1 MAGKGVQL
9 DWDIVSC
16 PICLDTLKNPVT
28 VPCGHNYCMDCINTY
43 WKAERGQQAYVC
55 PQCRKAFTPMPV
67 LTKNSMLAAIVE
79 ELKKT
84 GLHEAPAD
92 RSHAGSGDVACDV
105 CTTLKAVKSCLV
117 CLVSFCEN
125 HLQPHHQM
133 QPLMTHKLVEPC
145 QNIQEKA
152 CVSHA
157 EVKTMFCRTDQQC
170 ICRLCSAESHK
181 GHDTVP
187 AAAERREKQ
196 RNLAVRQLKIQQMI
210 RERKDDVTVL
220 QQRVEVI
227 NHSANKAVKDS
238 HQILTQLIDFLVKQR
253 CEVEKQVRS
262 HQEAEVSQ
270 VKEAEQKLACKIVEM
285 MSREDEL
292 RRILHTDDDN
302 QFLQWSASLSPLS
315 PAGDP
320 SRFSKSS
327 TGYFEDVT
335 AALSKISHTFQ
346 KSFREKMTKNSQKRA
361 EKNSFPQSEPQSEPQ
376 SRPDFLEYSCK
387 LTLDVNTAHT
397 QLHLSTGN
405 RTAMVTSQSVN
416 YPSHPGRFTQCCQVL
431 SKESMTGRCYWEVK
445 WDGPAVYIAVAYADV
460 KRDGQWTQSGFGSTD
475 NSWALY
481 CENEKYIF
489 CHNSCTTPVSGPPSS
504 TLGAYLDHSTGLL
517 SFYSVTSKALT
528 LLHKVH
534 TTFTQP
540 LHAGFSFYNY
550 PGNKVEILKQ
560 RKR

>member
-16 PICLDTLKNPVT
+16 LICLDALKIPVT
-28 VPCGHNYCMDCINTY
+28 LPCGHNYCMDCINTY
-43 WKAERGQQAYVC
+43 WKAKRGQQAYVC
-55 PQCRKAFTPMPV
+55 PQCRKAFTPRPV
-67 LTKNSMLAAIVE
+67 LTKNTMLEAIVE

-92 RSHAGSGDVACDV
+92 RGHAGSGDVACDV

-125 HLQPHHQM
+125 HLQPHHQT
-133 QPLMTHKLVEPC
+133 QPLMKHKLVEPC
-145 QNIQEKA
+145 QNLQEKA

-181 GHDTVP
+181 GHDTVS

-196 RNLAVRQLKIQQMI
+196 RNLAVRQLNVQQMI
-210 RERKDDVTVL
+210 LERKDDVTVL
-220 QQRVEVI
+220 QQRVEAI
-227 NHSANKAVKDS
+227 NHSANKAVKES
-238 HQILTQLIDFLVKQR
+238 HRILAQMMDFLVNQC
-253 CEVEKQVRS
+253 CEVEKGVRS
-262 HQEAEVSQ
+262 HQEDEVSQ
-270 VKEAEQKLACKIVEM
+270 VKGAEKKLEREIVEL

-292 RRILHTDDDN
+292 RRILHTEDDN
-302 QFLQWSASLSPLS
+302 QFLQRSASLLPLS
-315 PAGDP
+315 PADP

-335 AALSKISHTFQ
+335 EALSKITNTFQ
-346 KSFREKMTKNSQKRA
+346 ERFKKQMTKISQRRA
-361 EKNSFPQSEPQSEPQ
+361 EENSFPQSEPQ
-376 SRPDFLEYSCK
+376 SRPDFLKYSRE
-387 LTLDVNTAHT
+387 LTLDADTAHT
-397 QLHLSTGN
+397 QLHLSAGN
-405 RTAMVTSQSVN
+405 RIATVTNQNVN
-416 YPSHPGRFTQCCQVL
+416 YLSHPSRFTQCCQVL
-431 SKESMTGRCYWEVK
+431 SKESMSGRCYWEVK
-445 WDGPAVYIAVAYADV
+445 WEGPAVYIAVVYADV

-475 NSWALY
+475 KSWALY
-481 CENEKYIF
+481 CDNKKYIF

-504 TLGAYLDHSTGLL
+504 TLGVYLDHSTGLL
-517 SFYSVTSKALT
+517 TFYSVTSKALT
-528 LLHKVH
+528 LLHRVH

-550 PGNKVEILKQ
+550 PGNKVGILKQ

>member
-1 MAGKGVQL
+1 MAGKGVQV
-9 DWDIVSC
+9 DWDIVTC
-16 PICLDTLKNPVT
+16 PICLEALKNPVT

-43 WKAERGQQAYVC
+43 WKAERGQQTYVC
-55 PQCRKAFTPMPV
+55 PQCRKAFTPRPV

-79 ELKKT
+79 EMKKT

-92 RSHAGSGDVACDV
+92 RGHPGSGDVACDV

-145 QNIQEKA
+145 QNLQEKA

-170 ICRLCSAESHK
+170 ICRLCSTESHK
-181 GHDTVP
+181 GHDTVSV
-187 AAAERREKQ
+187 AAERREKQ

-210 RERKDDVTVL
+210 RERINDMTVL
-220 QQRVEVI
+220 QQQVEVI

-238 HQILTQLIDFLVKQR
+238 HQILTQVMDFF
-253 CEVEKQVRS
+253 EKQVRS

-270 VKEAEQKLACKIVEM
+270 VKEAERKLECEIMEL

-292 RRILHTDDDN
+292 RRILHTEDDN
-302 QFLQWSASLSPLS
+302 QFLQRSASLSPLS

-327 TGYFEDVT
+327 TGYFEDMT
-335 AALSKISHTFQ
+335 AALSKITNAFQ
-346 KSFREKMTKNSQKRA
+346 KSFRKQTGKISQRRV
-361 EKNSFPQSEPQSEPQ
+361 EKNPFPQSEPK
-376 SRPDFLEYSCK
+376 SRPDFLKYSCE
-387 LTLDVNTAHT
+387 LTLDADTAHM
-397 QLHLSTGN
+397 QLHLSAGN
-405 RTAMVTSQSVN
+405 RTATVMSESVN

-445 WDGPAVYIAVAYADV
+445 RDGPAVYIAVAYADV

-475 NSWALY
+475 KSWALY
-481 CENEKYIF
+481 CDSEKYIF

-504 TLGAYLDHSTGLL
+504 TLGVYLDHSTGLL
-517 SFYSVTSKALT
+517 SFYSITSKALT

-550 PGNKVEILKQ
+550 QGNKVEIVKQ

>member
-16 PICLDTLKNPVT
+16 AICLDALKDPVT

-43 WKAERGQQAYVC
+43 WKAERGQQTYVC
-55 PQCRKAFTPMPV
+55 PQCRKVFTSRPV
-67 LTKNSMLAAIVE
+67 LTKNAMLAAIVE
-79 ELKKT
+79 ELEKT
-84 GLHEAPAD
+84 GVHEAPAD
-92 RSHAGSGDVACDV
+92 RSHAGSGDVACDICV
-105 CTTLKAVKSCLV
+105 TLKAVKSCLV

-133 QPLMTHKLVEPC
+133 QPLMKHKLVEPC
-145 QNIQEKA
+145 QYLQEKA

-181 GHDTVP
+181 DHDTVS
-187 AAAERREKQ
+187 AEAERREKQ

-210 RERKDDVTVL
+210 RERKDDVTLL

-238 HQILTQLIDFLVKQR
+238 HQILTQLIDFLENQR
-253 CEVEKQVRS
+253 CEVEKQVRL
-262 HQEAEVSQ
+262 HQEAEVSR
-270 VKEAEQKLACKIVEM
+270 VKEAEQKLECEIVELS
-285 MSREDEL
+285 SREDEL
-292 RRILHTDDDN
+292 RRILHTEDDN
-302 QFLQWSASLSPLS
+302 QFLQRSALLLPLS

-320 SRFSKSS
+320 SRFNKSS

-335 AALSKISHTFQ
+335 AALSKITKTCQ
-346 KSFREKMTKNSQKRA
+346 KIFRKNMAKISQGRA
-361 EKNSFPQSEPQSEPQ
+361 EKNSFLQSEPQ
-376 SRPDFLEYSCK
+376 SRPDFLEYSCE
-387 LTLDVNTAHT
+387 LTLDADTAHM
-397 QLHLSTGN
+397 QLHLSAGN
-405 RTAMVTSQSVN
+405 RTATVKSQSVN
-416 YPSHPGRFTQCCQVL
+416 YPTHPGRFTQCCQVL
-431 SKESMTGRCYWEVK
+431 SKKSMTGRCYWEVK

-460 KRDGQWTQSGFGSTD
+460 KRDGPWTQSGFGSTD
-475 NSWALY
+475 KSWALY
-481 CENEKYIF
+481 CDNAKYIF

-517 SFYSVTSKALT
+517 AFYSVTSKALT
-528 LLHKVH
+528 LLHKVQ

-550 PGNKVEILKQ
+550 PGNKVEILKK